1 MLKMKNTKTRSFA
14 MMLCLLVMTLV
25 MYNCK
30 KDEEPLPDKPD
41 QGKVDDLN
49 KIEIAPVT
57 ITPPAAVATT
67 EATVEVSAKAT
78 EVNGALGG
86 IAASGT
92 VPASVSAAAAE
103 VTAAVPAA
111 DMATLSAVT
120 PAQIAAVKA
129 GGAIPAD
136 VKAALDKAAANPA
149 IQAYLPKFTLPTV
162 GGETISGRVAAPAG
176 VAATADVATADA
188 IEAVQE
194 ASDVCIAAADGV
206 FNTKK
211 SQLDAAKATNDAAA
225 TTAYN
230 TAVAA
235 VPAAGACTDPLAAK
249 YAAFR
254 GAVDAQV
261 NQAMADVDAAQ
272 AVLGDLYPVLK
283 TLINIQAL
291 NAYSGLNNL
300 QAADTAACT
309 AANTQRLAAATA
321 ARDANL
327 AASQSAY
334 ASALDAA
341 NVARTALIQSCHNQG
356 GGN

>member
-1 MLKMKNTKTRSFA
+1 MLKMKNTRKLSIT
-14 MMLCLLVMTLV
+14 MMLCLLVLSLV

-30 KDEEPLPDKPD
+30 KDDPLPTEPD

-67 EATVEVSAKAT
+67 EASVEVSAKAT

-92 VPASVSAAAAE
+92 VPASVSEAAAA
-103 VTAAVPAA
+103 VSAAVPAA
-111 DMATLSAVT
+111 DLATLSAVT

-129 GGAIPAD
+129 GGAIPAE

-149 IQAYLPKFTLPTV
+149 VQAYLPKFTLPTV
-162 GGETISGRVAAPAG
+162 GGVTVTGRVAAPAG
-176 VAATADVATADA
+176 VAATTANAAVSDA
-188 IEAVQE
+188 IEAIQE
-194 ASDVCIAAADGV
+194 ASDACIAAADGV
-206 FNTKK
+206 YNTKK
-211 SQLDAAKATNDAAA
+211 AALDATKATNDAAV

-230 TAVAA
+230 TAVTAIPA
-235 VPAAGACTDPLAAK
+235 VGACTDPLTAK
-249 YAAFR
+249 YAALR
-254 GAVDAQV
+254 AAVDAQV
-261 NQAMADVDAAQ
+261 NQALADVDAAQ
-272 AVLGDLYPVLK
+272 AVLGDLYPLLK

-291 NAYSGLNNL
+291 NAYAGLNTV
-300 QAADTAACT
+300 QAAEVAACT
-309 AANTQRLAAATA
+309 VASTQRLAAATA

-327 AASQSAY
+327 AASQAAY
-334 ASALDAA
+334 ATAIAAA